1 VTWIFQENHPAH
13 CRIRYEENSCR
24 VYCPL
29 LGDFCR
35 PDIVIGEQNKPV
47 IVIAILYQNVNAN
60 LGQSLGDFAV
70 FSKKLRESA
79 IRF

>member
-1 VTWIFQENHPAH
+1 M
-13 CRIRYEENSCR
+13 
-24 VYCPL
+24 